1 MWPFTLNLSNQIK
14 FNQLKILKNTIQT
27 QFECKW
33 SLFFFL
39 TFSLP
44 FERGQLHKDWPLRN
58 RHLFILTQN
67 QNVWAISPLK
77 GYKHTD
83 DIM

>member
-27 QFECKW
+27 QLCA
-33 SLFFFL
+33 SGAFFL
-39 TFSLP
+39 TFLLP